1 MKLLF
6 PFILLIFGMFY
17 IQVKK
22 STARLQ
28 SRNKEFWD
36 RESKS
41 NSVPA
46 KNIDNLDYIIIPYEK
61 LPFIENS
68 SKKISEYQQNILAL
82 NNCRILNLNGM
93 SNTDVKLN
101 YGTINL
107 PKLSEYDE
115 NYTRLVNIAD
125 RWSAA
130 LIEEG
135 YSDYAVLLLEA
146 LIDAGCITSR
156 MYLTL
161 AGLYKEK
168 GINKIDSLIIRASAS
183 QYVMKDSLINKLKS
197 L

>member
-6 PFILLIFGMFY
+6 PFVLLIFGMFY
-17 IQVKK
+17 IQIKK
-22 STARLQ
+22 STAKIQ
-28 SRNKEFWD
+28 SRNNEFWD
-36 RESKS
+36 RELKS
-41 NSVPA
+41 NSVPV

-68 SKKISEYQQNILAL
+68 SKKISEYQQNIMSLKD
-82 NNCRILNLNGM
+82 CRILNLNGM

-115 NYTRLVNIAD
+115 NYTRLVNIVD

-135 YSDYAVLLLEA
+135 FTDSAILLLETM
-146 LIDAGCITSR
+146 IDAGCITSR
-156 MYLTL
+156 IYLTL

-168 GINKIDSLIIRASAS
+168 GINKIDSLIIRASSS
-183 QYVMKDSLINKLKS
+183 QYIMKDSLIKKLQS